1 MTAFTLSKR
10 SRMPGATGRS
20 QFYGQSSTFEQA
32 KFFQVGQAA
41 DVTNVDVGVIPGAI
55 VGGRATLASGAPAVG
70 GQVWIHWTGNQTPA
84 LSQGVA
90 ETDASGGLE
99 HPGRRSG
106 TYTVQYMGSEDS
118 DASGAAW
125 AGDYYPEAATMAGAS
140 AIDVSAGDAQTNLDS
155 TLAAPST
162 IAGKLTDREGHPLTG
177 TAVAYSSGS
186 DDTESSFAGEA
197 TVADDGTYVISNL
210 APGSYSVG
218 FTTVVKKQTAVAEF
232 VRPSKKNAAS
242 KPATSSDPEAAPTAS
257 RARAATA
264 DSSGTGNQYAGDP
277 PRRVVRSRRPTRTS
291 RSGTPSN
298 PPTLRRRLSA
308 SPPARRASRAWT
320 RR

>member
-10 SRMPGATGRS
+10 SRMPGATGRVNS
-20 QFYGQSSTFEQA
+20 TVNHRRSSKQS
-32 KFFQVGQAA
+32 FFQVGQAA

-70 GQVWIHWTGNQTPA
+70 GSSLDPLDGNQTPA

-90 ETDASGGLE
+90 ETDASGDWSIQGVV
-99 HPGRRSG
+99 PG

-162 IAGKLTDREGHPLTG
+162 IA
-177 TAVAYSSGS
+177 
-186 DDTESSFAGEA
+186 ESSPIEKG
-197 TVADDGTYVISNL
+197 I
-210 APGSYSVG
+210 
-218 FTTVVKKQTAVAEF
+218 
-232 VRPSKKNAAS
+232 R
-242 KPATSSDPEAAPTAS
+242 
-257 RARAATA
+257 
-264 DSSGTGNQYAGDP
+264 
-277 PRRVVRSRRPTRTS
+277 
-291 RSGTPSN
+291 
-298 PPTLRRRLSA
+298 
-308 SPPARRASRAWT
+308 
-320 RR
+320 